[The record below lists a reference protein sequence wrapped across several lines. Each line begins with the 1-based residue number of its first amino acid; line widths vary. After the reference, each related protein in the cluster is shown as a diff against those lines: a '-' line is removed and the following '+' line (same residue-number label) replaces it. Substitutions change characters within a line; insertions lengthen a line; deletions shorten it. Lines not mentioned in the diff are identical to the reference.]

1 MTLTDREQFNV
12 ALMAQRTTDNIAK
25 KTRELSKEMR
35 VGILK
40 YIKNKKFPTISDE
53 EWIEIAHDMDKV
65 QRDMKSLFMEGWQ
78 KGDKLPESIKE
89 DKAMLELDRTTLDNM
104 DKIDLDDLAKD
115 ADLGS
120 DLSPENDALRKAKE
134 LKKDYDEKR

>member
-1 MTLTDREQFNV
+1 
-12 ALMAQRTTDNIAK
+12 
-25 KTRELSKEMR
+25 
-35 VGILK
+35 
-40 YIKNKKFPTISDE
+40 
-53 EWIEIAHDMDKV
+53 
-65 QRDMKSLFMEGWQ
+65 
-78 KGDKLPESIKE
+78 
-89 DKAMLELDRTTLDNM
+89 MLELDRTTLDNM

>member
-1 MTLTDREQFNV
+1 MTLTEREQFIV
-12 ALMAQRTTDNIAK
+12 VLMAQRPTDNIAK
-25 KTRELSKEMR
+25 KTRGLSKEMR

-89 DKAMLELDRTTLDNM
+89 DKDALELDRTTLANM
-104 DKIDLDDLAKD
+104 DKIDLDELSKD
-115 ADLGS
+115 TDLGS
-120 DLSPENDALRKAKE
+120 ELSPEHDALRKAKE